1 MSRHGFVI
9 SGWIHTPFSVDVTV
23 VGQIQAERASQLELS
38 LCTDQMQL
46 PVVSF
51 TAALARTYVYAC
63 SSPHRCSLTCTLLD
77 ENLLT
82 PKQLNAKG
90 LK

>member
-38 LCTDQMQL
+38 LCTDQMHCCTRKNICICLQQPSPL
-46 PVVSF
+46 QF
-51 TAALARTYVYAC
+51 DLYIAR
-63 SSPHRCSLTCTLLD
+63 
-77 ENLLT
+77 
-82 PKQLNAKG
+82 
-90 LK
+90 